1 MDVREYIQ
9 KEGASECKEPNEQN
23 VEEVKFI
30 EGRRGVVN
38 RIEITPQVVVSKER
52 ETRGNKE

>member
-1 MDVREYIQ
+1 MDVGEYIQ

-38 RIEITPQVVVSKER
+38 RIEITPQVSKER
-52 ETRGNKE
+52 EERDE